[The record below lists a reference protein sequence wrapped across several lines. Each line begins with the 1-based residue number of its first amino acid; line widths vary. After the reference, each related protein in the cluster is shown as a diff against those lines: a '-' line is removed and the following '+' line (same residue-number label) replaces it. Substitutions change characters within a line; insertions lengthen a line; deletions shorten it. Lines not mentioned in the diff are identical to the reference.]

1 MGVVARVRLDES
13 QRRLERVL
21 ELDTAAEDDP
31 ARTYDSGFGRLGES
45 MQTTRAG
52 SSPSTS

>member
-1 MGVVARVRLDES
+1 VGVVARVRLDES